1 MATDKQ
7 KAIESKKVKTP
18 EFRLSFP
25 AIFKPKAFEQQ
36 EPKFSIVMLFDK
48 KKADLAGLKKAVAY
62 AAQEKWGAK
71 EKWPK
76 NLRLPFR
83 DGDEK
88 EDMEGY
94 KGHTY
99 VSASS
104 KQAPQIVDYKGPG
117 VRPEPIMESDG
128 KAYAGC
134 YARATLIAFAYDK
147 AGNKGVSFSLQNVQ
161 ILRDGKPFSG
171 RKNADDE
178 FSDDFEVENND
189 AENPDNY
196 ESSSDDSDDLG
207 LD

>member
-1 MATDKQ
+1 MSTDKN
-7 KAIESKKVKTP
+7 KSIEKKKVMTP

-25 AIFKPKAFEQQ
+25 ALHKPKSFENQ

-48 KKADLAGLKKAVAY
+48 KKADLSKLKAAVAF
-62 AAQEKWGAK
+62 AAQEKWGPK

-76 NLRLPFR
+76 QLRMPFR

-104 KQAPQIVDYKGPG
+104 KQKPGLVDYPN
-117 VRPEPIMESDG
+117 RNPIDESDN

-147 AGNKGVSFSLQNVQ
+147 AGNRGVSFSLQNVQ

-171 RKNADDE
+171 RKAAEDE
-178 FSDDFEVENND
+178 FNDDFEVENL
-189 AENPDNY
+189 ESESPENY
-196 ESSSDDSDDLG
+196 ESSDDDGSG
-207 LD
+207 F

>member
-1 MATDKQ
+1 MSTDKQ
-7 KAIESKKVKTP
+7 KSIEKKKVMTP

-25 AIFKPKAFEQQ
+25 ALFKPKAFEQQ

-48 KKADLAGLKKAVAY
+48 KKADLTKMKQAVAF
-62 AAQEKWGAK
+62 AASEKWGAK

-94 KGHTY
+94 KGHTF

-104 KQAPQIVDYKGPG
+104 KQKPGLVDYPD
-117 VRPEPIMESDG
+117 RNPIDETDN

-147 AGNKGVSFSLQNVQ
+147 RGNRGVSFSLQNVQ

-171 RKNADDE
+171 RKNAEDE
-178 FSDDFEVENND
+178 FNDDFEIENLESED
-189 AENPDNY
+189 PENY
-196 ESSSDDSDDLG
+196 EELSEAG
-207 LD
+207 F

>member
-1 MATDKQ
+1 MSDKQ
-7 KAIESKKVKTP
+7 KAIELKKVKTP

-25 AIFKPKAFEQQ
+25 ALFKPKAFEQQ

-48 KKADLAGLKKAVAY
+48 KKADLSGLKKAVAA
-62 AAQEKWGAK
+62 AAQEKWGPK

-94 KGHTY
+94 KGHTF

-104 KQAPQIVDYKGPG
+104 KQKPGLVDYPD
-117 VRPEPIMESDG
+117 RNPIDETDN
-128 KAYAGC
+128 KCYAGC

-161 ILRDGKPFSG
+161 VLRDGKPFSG
-171 RKNADDE
+171 RKNAEDE
-178 FSDDFEVENND
+178 FNDDLVVENFD
-189 AENPDNY
+189 AENPENY
-196 ESSSDDSDDLG
+196 ESDDELG
-207 LD
+207 I

>member
-7 KAIESKKVKTP
+7 KAMELKKVKTP

-25 AIFKPKAFEQQ
+25 ALYKPKSFEQQ
-36 EPKFSIVMLFDK
+36 EAKYSCVMLFDK
-48 KKADLAGLKKAVAY
+48 TKADLTGMKKAVV
-62 AAQEKWGAK
+62 AAATEKWGAK

-76 NLRLPFR
+76 GMKTPFR

-88 EDMEGY
+88 EDMDGY
-94 KGHTY
+94 KGHTF

-117 VRPEPIMESDG
+117 VRPEPIPETDNRC
-128 KAYAGC
+128 YAGC

-147 AGNKGVSFSLQNVQ
+147 AGNRGVSFSLQNVQ
-161 ILRDGKPFSG
+161 VLRDGKPFSG
-171 RKNADDE
+171 RKNAEDE
-178 FSDDFEVENND
+178 FSDDLVVENND

-196 ESSSDDSDDLG
+196 EESSNDDSDLG
-207 LD
+207 L